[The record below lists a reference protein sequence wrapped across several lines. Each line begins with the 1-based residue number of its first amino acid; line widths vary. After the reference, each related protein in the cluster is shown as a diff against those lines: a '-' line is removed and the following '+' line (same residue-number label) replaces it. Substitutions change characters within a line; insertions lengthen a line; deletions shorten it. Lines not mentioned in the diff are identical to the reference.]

1 MTDCL
6 QCGLS
11 LQGRD
16 NEAQTCSD
24 CLLGITDESYS
35 TIEGVIRQTINEPVM
50 TKNKVTYKIVK
61 DIPLR
66 TNRNTLLD
74 PIEMTEEL
82 MTHIFQ
88 AEFGGELDPNHRFF
102 ECYLQ
107 LQLLKEKML
116 KDEEDTYVSVDG
128 ESLSNEMS
136 KGDMSVAIYND
147 EVGA

>member
-1 MTDCL
+1 MTKTCPE
-6 QCGLS
+6 CGLS

-16 NEAQTCSD
+16 NESVTCSD
-24 CLLGITDESYS
+24 CLLEESLSNSVSKDDMSVSDKGLTDEQYK
-35 TIEGVIRQTINEPVM
+35 EKPMN
-50 TKNKVTYKIVK
+50 NKEI
-61 DIPLR
+61 
-66 TNRNTLLD
+66 LLD

-82 MTHIFQ
+82 MFHIFNS
-88 AEFGGELDPNHRFF
+88 EFGGELDSSHRFF
-102 ECYLQ
+102 ELYLQ
-107 LQLLKEKML
+107 LQLYKEKML

>member
-1 MTDCL
+1 MTNTCPE
-6 QCGLS
+6 CGLS

-16 NEAQTCSD
+16 NESQTCSD

-35 TIEGVIRQTINEPVM
+35 TVEGVIRQTINQPIM
-50 TKNKVTYKIVK
+50 NKKEI
-61 DIPLR
+61 
-66 TNRNTLLD
+66 LLD

-147 EVGA
+147 EVKP